1 MKKKYRSLVLIPVI
15 LLCTLFGCRKEKAEL
30 LFEDTEKIIEDD
42 PADLSGDSKEN
53 QKAGRSVESGELML
67 ENSDRNTLEE
77 SDTGKVGTTG
87 EYAGSFDAG
96 ISADTSV
103 GIHGAGMLEEKEA
116 KVSFMVHVCGAVE
129 QPGVYEL
136 PQGSRIY
143 QAIECAGGLSAEA
156 DPDYLNQ
163 ADFVSDGEKVYV
175 PTREEVAE
183 MDSPLQN
190 VMTQSGKAGTTSGTE
205 VSDSQNADGQKNIC
219 LVNLN
224 TASQEQLC
232 TLPGIGSSKAKS
244 IIAYREEH
252 GSFDRI
258 ESVMNVAGIK
268 DGLFQK
274 IKAYITV

>member
-1 MKKKYRSLVLIPVI
+1 MKKKYRFLFLIPVI

-30 LFEDTEKIIEDD
+30 LFEDTEKIIEED
-42 PADLSGDSKEN
+42 PAGSSGNSEEN
-53 QKAGRSVESGELML
+53 REAGRSEDSGGDARKESNIGKTGTAVE
-67 ENSDRNTLEE
+67 
-77 SDTGKVGTTG
+77 DTG
-87 EYAGSFDAG
+87 SINAG
-96 ISADTSV
+96 INA
-103 GIHGAGMLEEKEA
+103 AGTHEENEA
-116 KVSFMVHVCGAVE
+116 TVSCMVHVCGAVE
-129 QPGVYEL
+129 RPGVYEL

-143 QAIECAGGLSAEA
+143 QAIECAGGLSNEA
-156 DPDYLNQ
+156 DPNYLNQ

-190 VMTQSGKAGTTSGTE
+190 VVTQSGETGAPSG
-205 VSDSQNADGQKNIC
+205 

-224 TASQEQLC
+224 TASEEQLC

>member
-1 MKKKYRSLVLIPVI
+1 MKKKYRFLFLIPVI

-30 LFEDTEKIIEDD
+30 LFEDTEKIIEED
-42 PADLSGDSKEN
+42 PAGSSGNSEEN
-53 QKAGRSVESGELML
+53 REAGRSEDSGGDARKESNIGKTGTAVE
-67 ENSDRNTLEE
+67 
-77 SDTGKVGTTG
+77 DTG
-87 EYAGSFDAG
+87 SINAG
-96 ISADTSV
+96 INA
-103 GIHGAGMLEEKEA
+103 AGTHEENEA
-116 KVSFMVHVCGAVE
+116 TVSCMVHVCGAVE

-143 QAIECAGGLSAEA
+143 QAIACAGGLSDEA

-190 VMTQSGKAGTTSGTE
+190 VVTQSGETGAPSG
-205 VSDSQNADGQKNIC
+205 

-224 TASQEQLC
+224 TASEEQLC
-232 TLPGIGSSKAKS
+232 TLPGIGSSKARS

>member
-1 MKKKYRSLVLIPVI
+1 
-15 LLCTLFGCRKEKAEL
+15 
-30 LFEDTEKIIEDD
+30 
-42 PADLSGDSKEN
+42 
-53 QKAGRSVESGELML
+53 
-67 ENSDRNTLEE
+67 
-77 SDTGKVGTTG
+77 
-87 EYAGSFDAG
+87 
-96 ISADTSV
+96 
-103 GIHGAGMLEEKEA
+103 
-116 KVSFMVHVCGAVE
+116 MVHVCGAVE

-183 MDSPLQN
+183 MDFPLQN
-190 VMTQSGKAGTTSGTE
+190 VMTQSGETGTISGTAG
-205 VSDSQNADGQKNIC
+205 SDSQNADGQKNVC

>member
-1 MKKKYRSLVLIPVI
+1 MTMKKKYRFLFLIPVI

-30 LFEDTEKIIEDD
+30 LFEDTEKIIEED
-42 PADLSGDSKEN
+42 PAGSSGNSEEN
-53 QKAGRSVESGELML
+53 REAGRSEDSGGDARKESNIGKTGTAVE
-67 ENSDRNTLEE
+67 
-77 SDTGKVGTTG
+77 DTG
-87 EYAGSFDAG
+87 SINAG
-96 ISADTSV
+96 INA
-103 GIHGAGMLEEKEA
+103 AGTHEENEA
-116 KVSFMVHVCGAVE
+116 TVSCMVHVCGAVE
-129 QPGVYEL
+129 RPGVYEL

-143 QAIECAGGLSAEA
+143 QAIECAGGLSNEA
-156 DPDYLNQ
+156 DPNYLNQ

-190 VMTQSGKAGTTSGTE
+190 VVTQSGETGAPSG
-205 VSDSQNADGQKNIC
+205 

-224 TASQEQLC
+224 TASEEQLC
-232 TLPGIGSSKAKS
+232 TLPGIGSSKARS

>member
-1 MKKKYRSLVLIPVI
+1 MKKKYRFLFLIPVI

-30 LFEDTEKIIEDD
+30 LFEDTEKIIEED
-42 PADLSGDSKEN
+42 PVGSSGNSEEN
-53 QKAGRSVESGELML
+53 REAGG
-67 ENSDRNTLEE
+67 
-77 SDTGKVGTTG
+77 TG
-87 EYAGSFDAG
+87 EYAG
-96 ISADTSV
+96 
-103 GIHGAGMLEEKEA
+103 MLGEEEVA
-116 KVSFMVHVCGAVE
+116 VSCMVHVCGAVE

-175 PTREEVAE
+175 PTREEVTE
-183 MDSPLQN
+183 LDSRLQN
-190 VMTQSGKAGTTSGTE
+190 VMAQSGETSAPSG
-205 VSDSQNADGQKNIC
+205 

-224 TASQEQLC
+224 TASEDQLC

>member
-1 MKKKYRSLVLIPVI
+1 MKKKYRFLFLIPVI

-30 LFEDTEKIIEDD
+30 LFEDTEKIIEED
-42 PADLSGDSKEN
+42 PAGSSGNSEEN
-53 QKAGRSVESGELML
+53 REAGRSEDSGGDARKESNIGKTGTAVE
-67 ENSDRNTLEE
+67 
-77 SDTGKVGTTG
+77 DTG
-87 EYAGSFDAG
+87 SINAG
-96 ISADTSV
+96 INA
-103 GIHGAGMLEEKEA
+103 AGTHEENEA
-116 KVSFMVHVCGAVE
+116 TVSCMVHVCGAVE
-129 QPGVYEL
+129 RPGVYEL

-143 QAIECAGGLSAEA
+143 QAIECAGGLSNEA
-156 DPDYLNQ
+156 DPNYLNQ

-190 VMTQSGKAGTTSGTE
+190 VVTQSGETGVPSG
-205 VSDSQNADGQKNIC
+205 

-232 TLPGIGSSKAKS
+232 TLPGIGSSKARS

>member
-30 LFEDTEKIIEDD
+30 LFEDTEKIIEED
-42 PADLSGDSKEN
+42 PAGSSGNSEEN
-53 QKAGRSVESGELML
+53 REAGRSEDSGGDARKESNIGKTGTAVE
-67 ENSDRNTLEE
+67 
-77 SDTGKVGTTG
+77 DTG
-87 EYAGSFDAG
+87 SINAG
-96 ISADTSV
+96 INA
-103 GIHGAGMLEEKEA
+103 AGTHEENEA
-116 KVSFMVHVCGAVE
+116 TVSCMVHVCGAVE
-129 QPGVYEL
+129 RPGVYEL

-143 QAIECAGGLSAEA
+143 QAIECAGGLSNEA
-156 DPDYLNQ
+156 DPNYLNQ

-190 VMTQSGKAGTTSGTE
+190 VVTQSGETGAPSG
-205 VSDSQNADGQKNIC
+205 

-224 TASQEQLC
+224 TASEEQLC
-232 TLPGIGSSKAKS
+232 TLPGIGSSKARS

>member
-1 MKKKYRSLVLIPVI
+1 MKKKYRFLFLIPVI

-30 LFEDTEKIIEDD
+30 LFEDTEKIIEED
-42 PADLSGDSKEN
+42 PVGSS
-53 QKAGRSVESGELML
+53 
-67 ENSDRNTLEE
+67 ENSEE
-77 SDTGKVGTTG
+77 NREAGAAG
-87 EYAGSFDAG
+87 EYAGSNAG
-96 ISADTSV
+96 GIAAD
-103 GIHGAGMLEEKEA
+103 INADINAAGMLEEKEA
-116 KVSFMVHVCGAVE
+116 TVSCMVHVCGAVE

-143 QAIECAGGLSAEA
+143 QAIECAGGLSNEA

-163 ADFVSDGEKVYV
+163 ADFVSDGEKIYV
-175 PTREEVAE
+175 PTREEVTE
-183 MDSPLQN
+183 MDSRLQN
-190 VMTQSGKAGTTSGTE
+190 VMTQSGETIGSSG
-205 VSDSQNADGQKNIC
+205 

-224 TASQEQLC
+224 TASEDQLC

-244 IIAYREEH
+244 IIVYREEH

>member
-1 MKKKYRSLVLIPVI
+1 MKKKYRFLFLIPVI

-30 LFEDTEKIIEDD
+30 LFEDTEKIIEED
-42 PADLSGDSKEN
+42 PAGSSGNSEEN
-53 QKAGRSVESGELML
+53 REAGRSEDSGGDARKESNIGKTGTAVE
-67 ENSDRNTLEE
+67 
-77 SDTGKVGTTG
+77 DTG
-87 EYAGSFDAG
+87 SINAG
-96 ISADTSV
+96 INA
-103 GIHGAGMLEEKEA
+103 AGTHEENEA
-116 KVSFMVHVCGAVE
+116 TVSCMVHVCGAVE
-129 QPGVYEL
+129 RPGVYEL

-143 QAIECAGGLSAEA
+143 QAIECAGGLSNEA
-156 DPDYLNQ
+156 DPNYLNQ
-163 ADFVSDGEKVYV
+163 ADFVSDGDKVYV

-190 VMTQSGKAGTTSGTE
+190 VVTQSGETGAPSG
-205 VSDSQNADGQKNIC
+205 

-224 TASQEQLC
+224 TASEEQLC
-232 TLPGIGSSKAKS
+232 TLPGIGSSKARS

>member
-1 MKKKYRSLVLIPVI
+1 MKKKYRFLFLIPVI

-30 LFEDTEKIIEDD
+30 LFEDTEKIIEED
-42 PADLSGDSKEN
+42 PAGSSGNSEEN
-53 QKAGRSVESGELML
+53 REAGRSEDSGGDARKESNIGKTGTAVE
-67 ENSDRNTLEE
+67 
-77 SDTGKVGTTG
+77 DTG
-87 EYAGSFDAG
+87 SINAG
-96 ISADTSV
+96 INA
-103 GIHGAGMLEEKEA
+103 AGTHEENEA
-116 KVSFMVHVCGAVE
+116 KVSCMVHVCGAVE
-129 QPGVYEL
+129 RPGVYEL

-143 QAIECAGGLSAEA
+143 QAIECAGGLSNEA
-156 DPDYLNQ
+156 DPNYLNQ

-190 VMTQSGKAGTTSGTE
+190 VVTQSGETGVPSG
-205 VSDSQNADGQKNIC
+205 

-224 TASQEQLC
+224 TASEEQLC
-232 TLPGIGSSKAKS
+232 TLPGIGSSKARS

>member
-1 MKKKYRSLVLIPVI
+1 MKKKYRFLFLIPVI

-30 LFEDTEKIIEDD
+30 LFEDTEKIIEED
-42 PADLSGDSKEN
+42 PAGSSGNSEEN
-53 QKAGRSVESGELML
+53 REAGRSEDSGGDARKESNIGKTGTAVE
-67 ENSDRNTLEE
+67 
-77 SDTGKVGTTG
+77 DTG
-87 EYAGSFDAG
+87 SINAG
-96 ISADTSV
+96 INA
-103 GIHGAGMLEEKEA
+103 AGTHEENEA
-116 KVSFMVHVCGAVE
+116 TVSCMVHVCGAVE
-129 QPGVYEL
+129 RPGVYEL

-143 QAIECAGGLSAEA
+143 QAIECAGGLSNEA
-156 DPDYLNQ
+156 DPNYLNQ

-190 VMTQSGKAGTTSGTE
+190 VVTQSGETGVPSG
-205 VSDSQNADGQKNIC
+205 

-224 TASQEQLC
+224 TASEEQLC
-232 TLPGIGSSKAKS
+232 TLPGIGSSKARS

>member
-1 MKKKYRSLVLIPVI
+1 MKKKYRFLFLIPVI
-15 LLCTLFGCRKEKAEL
+15 LLCTLFGCRKEKMEL
-30 LFEDTEKIIEDD
+30 LFEDTEKIIKED
-42 PADLSGDSKEN
+42 PVGSSGNSEEN
-53 QKAGRSVESGELML
+53 QETGRSEDSGG
-67 ENSDRNTLEE
+67 DARKE

-87 EYAGSFDAG
+87 EYAGNIDAD
-96 ISADTSV
+96 IDADTSAD
-103 GIHGAGMLEEKEA
+103 INGAGMPEEKEA
-116 KVSFMVHVCGAVE
+116 TVSCMVHVCGAVE

-143 QAIECAGGLSAEA
+143 QAIECAGGLRDEA

-183 MDSPLQN
+183 PDSRLQN
-190 VMTQSGKAGTTSGTE
+190 VMLQSGESVGASGMAVTG
-205 VSDSQNADGQKNIC
+205 SQDADGLQGSG

-224 TASQEQLC
+224 TASEDQLC

>member
-1 MKKKYRSLVLIPVI
+1 MI

-30 LFEDTEKIIEDD
+30 LFEDTEKIIEED
-42 PADLSGDSKEN
+42 PAGSSGNSEEN
-53 QKAGRSVESGELML
+53 REAGRSEDSGGDARKESNIGKTGTAVE
-67 ENSDRNTLEE
+67 
-77 SDTGKVGTTG
+77 DTG
-87 EYAGSFDAG
+87 SINAG
-96 ISADTSV
+96 INA
-103 GIHGAGMLEEKEA
+103 AGTHEENEA
-116 KVSFMVHVCGAVE
+116 TVSCMVHVCGAVE
-129 QPGVYEL
+129 RPGVYEL

-143 QAIECAGGLSAEA
+143 QAIECAGGLSNEA
-156 DPDYLNQ
+156 DPNYLNQ

-190 VMTQSGKAGTTSGTE
+190 VVTQSGETGAPSG
-205 VSDSQNADGQKNIC
+205 

-224 TASQEQLC
+224 TASEEQLC
-232 TLPGIGSSKAKS
+232 TLPGIGSSKARS

>member
-1 MKKKYRSLVLIPVI
+1 MKKKYRFLFLIPVI

-30 LFEDTEKIIEDD
+30 LFEDTEKIIEED
-42 PADLSGDSKEN
+42 PAGSSGNSEEDRE
-53 QKAGRSVESGELML
+53 AGRSEDSGGDARKESNIGKTGTAVEATGSINADINAAEL
-67 ENSDRNTLEE
+67 S
-77 SDTGKVGTTG
+77 
-87 EYAGSFDAG
+87 
-96 ISADTSV
+96 
-103 GIHGAGMLEEKEA
+103 EEKESLA
-116 KVSFMVHVCGAVE
+116 SCMVHVCGAVE

-183 MDSPLQN
+183 MDSRLQN
-190 VMTQSGKAGTTSGTE
+190 VVTQSGEISAPSG
-205 VSDSQNADGQKNIC
+205 

-224 TASQEQLC
+224 TASEEQLC
-232 TLPGIGSSKAKS
+232 TLPGIGNSKAKS

>member
-1 MKKKYRSLVLIPVI
+1 MKKKYRFLFLILVI

-30 LFEDTEKIIEDD
+30 LFEDTEKIIEED
-42 PADLSGDSKEN
+42 PADLSGDFQEN
-53 QKAGRSVESGELML
+53 EEAGAA
-67 ENSDRNTLEE
+67 
-77 SDTGKVGTTG
+77 GTP
-87 EYAGSFDAG
+87 
-96 ISADTSV
+96 
-103 GIHGAGMLEEKEA
+103 EEKEA
-116 KVSFMVHVCGAVE
+116 TVSCMVHVCGAVE
-129 QPGVYEL
+129 RPGVYEL

-190 VMTQSGKAGTTSGTE
+190 VVTQSGETSATSG
-205 VSDSQNADGQKNIC
+205 

-224 TASQEQLC
+224 TASEEQLC

-244 IIAYREEH
+244 IIVYREEH
-252 GSFDRI
+252 GSFDQI

>member
-1 MKKKYRSLVLIPVI
+1 MKKKYRFLFLIPVI

-30 LFEDTEKIIEDD
+30 LFEDTEKIIEED
-42 PADLSGDSKEN
+42 PAGSSGNSEENREADRSEDSGGDARKESN
-53 QKAGRSVESGELML
+53 IGKTGTAVE
-67 ENSDRNTLEE
+67 
-77 SDTGKVGTTG
+77 DTG
-87 EYAGSFDAG
+87 SINAG
-96 ISADTSV
+96 INA
-103 GIHGAGMLEEKEA
+103 AGTHEENEA
-116 KVSFMVHVCGAVE
+116 TVSCMVHVCGAVE
-129 QPGVYEL
+129 RPGVYEL

-143 QAIECAGGLSAEA
+143 QAIECAGGLSNEA
-156 DPDYLNQ
+156 DPNYLNQ

-190 VMTQSGKAGTTSGTE
+190 VVTQSGETGAPSG
-205 VSDSQNADGQKNIC
+205 

-224 TASQEQLC
+224 TASEEQLC
-232 TLPGIGSSKAKS
+232 TLPGIGSSKARS

>member
-1 MKKKYRSLVLIPVI
+1 MKKKYRSLILIPVI

-30 LFEDTEKIIEDD
+30 LFEDTEKIIEED
-42 PADLSGDSKEN
+42 PAEVSGNSEEN
-53 QKAGRSVESGELML
+53 QEAGRSVDSGG
-67 ENSDRNTLEE
+67 DVWKE
-77 SDTGKVGTTG
+77 SDAGKTGTTV
-87 EYAGSFDAG
+87 EDTGSINAG
-96 ISADTSV
+96 INA
-103 GIHGAGMLEEKEA
+103 AGMPGEEEA
-116 KVSFMVHVCGAVE
+116 TVSCMVYVCGAVE
-129 QPGVYEL
+129 EPGVYEL

-175 PTREEVAE
+175 PTREEVTE
-183 MDSPLQN
+183 MDARLQI
-190 VMTQSGKAGTTSGTE
+190 VSGQSDESEGAYPALGTGSQGQEEQAASG
-205 VSDSQNADGQKNIC
+205 

-224 TASQEQLC
+224 TASEDQLC

-258 ESVMNVAGIK
+258 ESVMNVTGIK

>member
-1 MKKKYRSLVLIPVI
+1 MKKKYRFLFLIPVI

-30 LFEDTEKIIEDD
+30 LFEDTEKIIEED
-42 PADLSGDSKEN
+42 PVGSSGNSEEN
-53 QKAGRSVESGELML
+53 REAGAA
-67 ENSDRNTLEE
+67 
-77 SDTGKVGTTG
+77 G
-87 EYAGSFDAG
+87 EYAGSNAG
-96 ISADTSV
+96 GIAAD
-103 GIHGAGMLEEKEA
+103 INAAGMLEEKEA
-116 KVSFMVHVCGAVE
+116 TVSCMVHVCGAVE

-143 QAIECAGGLSAEA
+143 QAIECAGGLSNEA

-163 ADFVSDGEKVYV
+163 ADFVSDGEKIYV
-175 PTREEVAE
+175 PTREEVTE
-183 MDSPLQN
+183 MDSRLQN
-190 VMTQSGKAGTTSGTE
+190 VMTQSGETIGSSG
-205 VSDSQNADGQKNIC
+205 

-224 TASQEQLC
+224 TASEDQLC

-244 IIAYREEH
+244 IIVYREEH
-252 GSFDRI
+252 GNFDRI

>member
-1 MKKKYRSLVLIPVI
+1 MKKKYRFLFLIPVI

-30 LFEDTEKIIEDD
+30 LFEDTEKIIEED
-42 PADLSGDSKEN
+42 PAGSSGNSEEN
-53 QKAGRSVESGELML
+53 REAGRSEDSGGDARKESNIGKTGTAVE
-67 ENSDRNTLEE
+67 
-77 SDTGKVGTTG
+77 DTGSINSGIIAAGT
-87 EYAGSFDAG
+87 
-96 ISADTSV
+96 
-103 GIHGAGMLEEKEA
+103 HEENEA
-116 KVSFMVHVCGAVE
+116 TVSCMVHVCGAVE
-129 QPGVYEL
+129 RPGVYEL

-143 QAIECAGGLSAEA
+143 QAIECAGGLSNEA

-190 VMTQSGKAGTTSGTE
+190 VVTQSGETGVPSG
-205 VSDSQNADGQKNIC
+205 

-224 TASQEQLC
+224 TASEEQLC

>member
-1 MKKKYRSLVLIPVI
+1 MKKKYRFLFLIPVI

-30 LFEDTEKIIEDD
+30 LFEDTEKIIEED
-42 PADLSGDSKEN
+42 PAGSSGNSEEN
-53 QKAGRSVESGELML
+53 REAGRSEDSGGDARKESNIGKTGTAVE
-67 ENSDRNTLEE
+67 
-77 SDTGKVGTTG
+77 DTG
-87 EYAGSFDAG
+87 SINAG
-96 ISADTSV
+96 INA
-103 GIHGAGMLEEKEA
+103 AGTHEENEA
-116 KVSFMVHVCGAVE
+116 KVSCMVHVCGAVE
-129 QPGVYEL
+129 RPGVYEL

-143 QAIECAGGLSAEA
+143 QAIECAGGLSNEA
-156 DPDYLNQ
+156 DPNYLNQ

-190 VMTQSGKAGTTSGTE
+190 VVTQSGETGAPSG
-205 VSDSQNADGQKNIC
+205 

-224 TASQEQLC
+224 TASEEQLC
-232 TLPGIGSSKAKS
+232 TLPGIGSSKARS

>member
-1 MKKKYRSLVLIPVI
+1 MKKKYRFLFLIPVI

-30 LFEDTEKIIEDD
+30 LFEDTEKIIEED
-42 PADLSGDSKEN
+42 PAGSSGDFQEN
-53 QKAGRSVESGELML
+53 EEAGAA
-67 ENSDRNTLEE
+67 
-77 SDTGKVGTTG
+77 G
-87 EYAGSFDAG
+87 EYAGSNAEGTDAN
-96 ISADTSV
+96 ISPD
-103 GIHGAGMLEEKEA
+103 INGAGMPGEKEA
-116 KVSFMVHVCGAVE
+116 TVSCMVHVCGAVE
-129 QPGVYEL
+129 RPGVYEL

-190 VMTQSGKAGTTSGTE
+190 VVTQSGERSATSG
-205 VSDSQNADGQKNIC
+205 

-224 TASQEQLC
+224 TASEEQLC

-244 IIAYREEH
+244 IIVYREEH

>member
-1 MKKKYRSLVLIPVI
+1 MKKKYRFLFLIPVI

-30 LFEDTEKIIEDD
+30 LFEDTEKIIEED
-42 PADLSGDSKEN
+42 PAGSSGNSEEN
-53 QKAGRSVESGELML
+53 REAGRSEDSGGDARKESNIGKTGTAVE
-67 ENSDRNTLEE
+67 
-77 SDTGKVGTTG
+77 DTG
-87 EYAGSFDAG
+87 SINAG
-96 ISADTSV
+96 INA
-103 GIHGAGMLEEKEA
+103 AGTHEENEA
-116 KVSFMVHVCGAVE
+116 TVSCTVHVCGAVE
-129 QPGVYEL
+129 RPGVYEL

-143 QAIECAGGLSAEA
+143 QAIECAGGLSNEA
-156 DPDYLNQ
+156 DPNYLNQ

-190 VMTQSGKAGTTSGTE
+190 VVTQSGETGAPSG
-205 VSDSQNADGQKNIC
+205 

-224 TASQEQLC
+224 TASEEQLC
-232 TLPGIGSSKAKS
+232 TLPGIGSSKARS

>member
-1 MKKKYRSLVLIPVI
+1 MKKKYRFLFLIPVI

-30 LFEDTEKIIEDD
+30 LFEDTEKIIEEE
-42 PADLSGDSKEN
+42 PAGSSGNSKE
-53 QKAGRSVESGELML
+53 
-67 ENSDRNTLEE
+67 DRE
-77 SDTGKVGTTG
+77 
-87 EYAGSFDAG
+87 AG
-96 ISADTSV
+96 ISEDSGGIMMENSAGNTPEESGTGKAGTEVEDTGSIDAD
-103 GIHGAGMLEEKEA
+103 INGAGMREEEEA
-116 KVSFMVHVCGAVE
+116 TVSCMVHVCGAVE
-129 QPGVYEL
+129 RPGVYEL

-143 QAIECAGGLSAEA
+143 QAIEYAGGLRDEA

-175 PTREEVAE
+175 PTREEVTE
-183 MDSPLQN
+183 MDGRLQI
-190 VMTQSGKAGTTSGTE
+190 VLGQSDESGGAYSALGTGSQSQEEQSASG
-205 VSDSQNADGQKNIC
+205 

-224 TASQEQLC
+224 TASEDQLC
-232 TLPGIGSSKAKS
+232 TLPGIGSSKARS

>member
-1 MKKKYRSLVLIPVI
+1 MKKKYRFLFLIPVI

-30 LFEDTEKIIEDD
+30 LFEDTEKIIEEDS
-42 PADLSGDSKEN
+42 ADLSGDFQEN
-53 QKAGRSVESGELML
+53 EEAGAV
-67 ENSDRNTLEE
+67 
-77 SDTGKVGTTG
+77 G
-87 EYAGSFDAG
+87 EYAGSNAGSMDAG
-96 ISADTSV
+96 INAD
-103 GIHGAGMLEEKEA
+103 INGAGMPGEKEA
-116 KVSFMVHVCGAVE
+116 TVSCMVHVCGAVE
-129 QPGVYEL
+129 RPGVYEL

-143 QAIECAGGLSAEA
+143 QAIECAGGLSNEA

-190 VMTQSGKAGTTSGTE
+190 VVTQSGETGVPSG
-205 VSDSQNADGQKNIC
+205 

-224 TASQEQLC
+224 TASEEQLC
-232 TLPGIGSSKAKS
+232 TLPGIGSSKARS

>member
-1 MKKKYRSLVLIPVI
+1 MKKKYRFLFLIPVI

-30 LFEDTEKIIEDD
+30 LFEDTEKIIEED
-42 PADLSGDSKEN
+42 PAGSSGNSEEN
-53 QKAGRSVESGELML
+53 REAGRSEDSGGDARKESNIGKTGTAVE
-67 ENSDRNTLEE
+67 
-77 SDTGKVGTTG
+77 DTGSINSGIIAAGT
-87 EYAGSFDAG
+87 
-96 ISADTSV
+96 
-103 GIHGAGMLEEKEA
+103 HEENEA
-116 KVSFMVHVCGAVE
+116 KVSCMVHVCGAVE

-143 QAIECAGGLSAEA
+143 QAIACAGGLSDEA

-190 VMTQSGKAGTTSGTE
+190 VVTQSGETGVPSG
-205 VSDSQNADGQKNIC
+205 

-224 TASQEQLC
+224 TASEEQLC
-232 TLPGIGSSKAKS
+232 TLPGIGSSKARS

>member
-1 MKKKYRSLVLIPVI
+1 
-15 LLCTLFGCRKEKAEL
+15 
-30 LFEDTEKIIEDD
+30 
-42 PADLSGDSKEN
+42 
-53 QKAGRSVESGELML
+53 
-67 ENSDRNTLEE
+67 
-77 SDTGKVGTTG
+77 
-87 EYAGSFDAG
+87 
-96 ISADTSV
+96 
-103 GIHGAGMLEEKEA
+103 MLEEKEA
-116 KVSFMVHVCGAVE
+116 TVSCMVHVCGAVE

-143 QAIECAGGLSAEA
+143 QAIECAGGLSDEA

-175 PTREEVAE
+175 PTREEVTE
-183 MDSPLQN
+183 LDSRLQN
-190 VMTQSGKAGTTSGTE
+190 IMVQADGLGVSYSASESIQSGQEEQGKSG
-205 VSDSQNADGQKNIC
+205 

-224 TASQEQLC
+224 TASEDQLC

>member
-1 MKKKYRSLVLIPVI
+1 MKKKYRFLFLIPVI

-30 LFEDTEKIIEDD
+30 LFEDTEKIIEED
-42 PADLSGDSKEN
+42 PAGSSGNSEEN
-53 QKAGRSVESGELML
+53 REAGRSEDSGGDARKESNIGKTGTAVE
-67 ENSDRNTLEE
+67 
-77 SDTGKVGTTG
+77 DTG
-87 EYAGSFDAG
+87 SINAG
-96 ISADTSV
+96 INA
-103 GIHGAGMLEEKEA
+103 AGTHEENEA
-116 KVSFMVHVCGAVE
+116 TVSCMVHVCGAVE
-129 QPGVYEL
+129 RPGVYEL

-143 QAIECAGGLSAEA
+143 QAIECAGGLSNEA
-156 DPDYLNQ
+156 DPNYLNQ

-190 VMTQSGKAGTTSGTE
+190 VVTQSGETGAPSG
-205 VSDSQNADGQKNIC
+205 

-224 TASQEQLC
+224 TASEEQLC
-232 TLPGIGSSKAKS
+232 TLPGIGISKARS

>member
-1 MKKKYRSLVLIPVI
+1 MKKKYRSLVFIPVI

-30 LFEDTEKIIEDD
+30 LFEDTEKIIEED
-42 PADLSGDSKEN
+42 PADLSGNSEEN
-53 QKAGRSVESGELML
+53 QEAGGAA
-67 ENSDRNTLEE
+67 
-77 SDTGKVGTTG
+77 G
-87 EYAGSFDAG
+87 YAGSNAEG
-96 ISADTSV
+96 IDTDINADITA
-103 GIHGAGMLEEKEA
+103 AGMLEENEA
-116 KVSFMVHVCGAVE
+116 TVSCMVHVCGAVE

-143 QAIECAGGLSAEA
+143 QAIECAGGLSDEA

-163 ADFVSDGEKVYV
+163 ADFVSDGGKIYI
-175 PTREEVAE
+175 PTREEVME
-183 MDSPLQN
+183 MDSRLQN
-190 VMTQSGKAGTTSGTE
+190 VMVQADGSGVSYPASGSVQSGREEQGNSG
-205 VSDSQNADGQKNIC
+205 

-224 TASQEQLC
+224 TASEDQLC

-258 ESVMNVAGIK
+258 ESVTNVTGIK

>member
-1 MKKKYRSLVLIPVI
+1 MKKKYRFLFLIPVI
-15 LLCTLFGCRKEKAEL
+15 LLCTLFGCRKEKMEL
-30 LFEDTEKIIEDD
+30 LFEDTEKIIEED
-42 PADLSGDSKEN
+42 PADLSGDFQEN
-53 QKAGRSVESGELML
+53 EEAGAA
-67 ENSDRNTLEE
+67 
-77 SDTGKVGTTG
+77 G
-87 EYAGSFDAG
+87 EYAGSMDAG
-96 ISADTSV
+96 INAD
-103 GIHGAGMLEEKEA
+103 INGAGMPGEKEA
-116 KVSFMVHVCGAVE
+116 TVSCMVHVCGAVE

-143 QAIECAGGLSAEA
+143 QAIACAGGLSDEA

-175 PTREEVAE
+175 PTREEVME
-183 MDSPLQN
+183 MDDRLQI
-190 VMTQSGKAGTTSGTE
+190 VSGQPDGSGGAYPVLGAGSQSQEEQAASG
-205 VSDSQNADGQKNIC
+205 

-224 TASQEQLC
+224 TASEEQLC

>member
-1 MKKKYRSLVLIPVI
+1 MKKKYRFLFLIPVI

-30 LFEDTEKIIEDD
+30 LFEDTEKIIEED
-42 PADLSGDSKEN
+42 PAGSSEKSEEN
-53 QKAGRSVESGELML
+53 REAGRSVDSGGDARKESSIGKTGTAVE
-67 ENSDRNTLEE
+67 
-77 SDTGKVGTTG
+77 DTGSINSGIIAAGT
-87 EYAGSFDAG
+87 
-96 ISADTSV
+96 
-103 GIHGAGMLEEKEA
+103 HEENEA
-116 KVSFMVHVCGAVE
+116 KVSCMVHVCGAVE

-143 QAIECAGGLSAEA
+143 QAIACAGGLSDEA

-175 PTREEVAE
+175 PTREEVTE
-183 MDSPLQN
+183 MDDRLQI
-190 VMTQSGKAGTTSGTE
+190 VSGQPDGSGGAYPVLGAGSQSQEEQAASG
-205 VSDSQNADGQKNIC
+205 

-224 TASQEQLC
+224 TASEEQLC

>member
-1 MKKKYRSLVLIPVI
+1 MKKKYRFLFLIPVI

-30 LFEDTEKIIEDD
+30 LFEDTEKIIEED
-42 PADLSGDSKEN
+42 PAGSSGNSEEN
-53 QKAGRSVESGELML
+53 REAGRSEDSGGDARKETNIGKTGTAVE
-67 ENSDRNTLEE
+67 
-77 SDTGKVGTTG
+77 DTG
-87 EYAGSFDAG
+87 SINAG
-96 ISADTSV
+96 INA
-103 GIHGAGMLEEKEA
+103 AGTHEENEA
-116 KVSFMVHVCGAVE
+116 TVSCMVHVCGAVE
-129 QPGVYEL
+129 RPGVYEL

-143 QAIECAGGLSAEA
+143 QAIECAGGLSNEA
-156 DPDYLNQ
+156 DPNYLNQ

-190 VMTQSGKAGTTSGTE
+190 VVTQSGETGAPSG
-205 VSDSQNADGQKNIC
+205 

-224 TASQEQLC
+224 TASEEQLC
-232 TLPGIGSSKAKS
+232 TLPGIGSSKARS

>member
-1 MKKKYRSLVLIPVI
+1 MKKKYRFLFLIPVI

-30 LFEDTEKIIEDD
+30 LFEDTEKIIEED
-42 PADLSGDSKEN
+42 PADLSGEFQEN
-53 QKAGRSVESGELML
+53 QEAGRSEDSGGDARKESNIGKTGTAVE
-67 ENSDRNTLEE
+67 
-77 SDTGKVGTTG
+77 DTGSIN
-87 EYAGSFDAG
+87 ADINAAG
-96 ISADTSV
+96 IP
-103 GIHGAGMLEEKEA
+103 GEEEA
-116 KVSFMVHVCGAVE
+116 AVSCMVHVCGAVE

-143 QAIECAGGLSAEA
+143 QAIERAGGLSDEA

-190 VMTQSGKAGTTSGTE
+190 VVTQSGETSATSG
-205 VSDSQNADGQKNIC
+205 

-224 TASQEQLC
+224 TASEDQLC
-232 TLPGIGSSKAKS
+232 TLPGIGSSKARS

-274 IKAYITV
+274 MKAYITV

>member
-30 LFEDTEKIIEDD
+30 LFEDTEKIIEED
-42 PADLSGDSKEN
+42 PAGSSGNSEEN
-53 QKAGRSVESGELML
+53 REAGRSEDSGGDARKESNIGKTGTAVE
-67 ENSDRNTLEE
+67 
-77 SDTGKVGTTG
+77 DTG
-87 EYAGSFDAG
+87 SINAG
-96 ISADTSV
+96 INA
-103 GIHGAGMLEEKEA
+103 AGTHEENEA
-116 KVSFMVHVCGAVE
+116 TVSCMVHVCGAVE
-129 QPGVYEL
+129 RPGVYEL

-143 QAIECAGGLSAEA
+143 QAIECAGGLSNEA
-156 DPDYLNQ
+156 DPNYLNQ
-163 ADFVSDGEKVYV
+163 ADFVSDGDKVYV

-190 VMTQSGKAGTTSGTE
+190 VVTQSGETGAPSG
-205 VSDSQNADGQKNIC
+205 

-224 TASQEQLC
+224 TASEEQLC
-232 TLPGIGSSKAKS
+232 TLPGIGSSKARS